1 MINEIQK
8 LVRENP
14 GQLSREEYLEVAK
27 VVLMNKPCN
36 LLIFELIIIPVES
49 LILKILIYIFYD
61 YMRCK
66 GLAPRLASP

>member
-27 VVLMNKPCN
+27 VVLMK
-36 LLIFELIIIPVES
+36 
-49 LILKILIYIFYD
+49 
-61 YMRCK
+61 
-66 GLAPRLASP
+66 

>member
-27 VVLMNKPCN
+27 KVVVLMNKPCN

-61 YMRCK
+61 YMRCIR
-66 GLAPRLASP
+66 G